1 MKKIFAGI
9 MPAIVTPLKEDN
21 RTVNV
26 DVMGQLVER
35 HLADG
40 ADGFYLLGGTGE
52 GLVVDREQREIL
64 CEATVKQVA
73 GRKPIINHIA
83 AMNLEET
90 VELAKHAEKAGCD
103 AISSVPPLFFFHDA
117 EDLYNYYKK
126 LAESVTIP
134 VIMYYHPSAGAHMS
148 AELVAR
154 ICEIDNMTGVKW
166 SVNNYYEMMR
176 LKDMTQGDVNI
187 INGPDEMLLMGLSAG
202 ADAGIGSTY
211 NLMLPQYKAIY
222 KAFKAG
228 DIDTARRLQ
237 MQVNRVVKV
246 VVSHETIPAVKYGV
260 NMMGYDVGVA
270 TFPMRQIPAGSCPA
284 LEAELKEAGWPF
296 R

>member
-1 MKKIFAGI
+1 MKKIFTGI
-9 MPAIVTPLKEDN
+9 MPAIVTPLKADN

-176 LKDMTQGDVNI
+176 LKDMTQGDVNV

-246 VVSHETIPAVKYGV
+246 VISNETIPAVKYGV

>member
-246 VVSHETIPAVKYGV
+246 VVSNETIPAVKYGV
-260 NMMGYDVGVA
+260 SMMGYDVGVA
-270 TFPMRQIPAGSCPA
+270 TFHMRQIPAGSCPA

>member
-1 MKKIFAGI
+1 MKKIFTGI

-176 LKDMTQGDVNI
+176 LKDMTQGDVNV

-237 MQVNRVVKV
+237 MQVNRVTKV
-246 VVSHETIPAVKYGV
+246 VVSNETIPAVKYGV

>member
-1 MKKIFAGI
+1 MKKIFTGI
-9 MPAIVTPLKEDN
+9 MPAIVTPLKADN

-154 ICEIDNMTGVKW
+154 ICEIDNMTGVK
-166 SVNNYYEMMR
+166 
-176 LKDMTQGDVNI
+176 
-187 INGPDEMLLMGLSAG
+187 
-202 ADAGIGSTY
+202 
-211 NLMLPQYKAIY
+211 
-222 KAFKAG
+222 
-228 DIDTARRLQ
+228 
-237 MQVNRVVKV
+237 
-246 VVSHETIPAVKYGV
+246 
-260 NMMGYDVGVA
+260 
-270 TFPMRQIPAGSCPA
+270 
-284 LEAELKEAGWPF
+284 
-296 R
+296 